1 MSDMEDGRIKRPREE
16 GGEEE
21 LNDMPKRRRGE
32 GPRIELRILMQSK
45 NAGAIIGKGGT
56 NINRLRSDYKASV
69 TVPDSNG
76 PERVLTLGAE
86 LGTVLDI
93 LLEIIP
99 EMEDA
104 RNKRSDQ
111 EAEIRMIVHQS
122 QAGCIIGRQGF
133 KVKELREKTGANIKV
148 FSTCCPNSTDRVVAV
163 TGKPKIVVGCIEEII
178 ELLQLAPPKG
188 PANPYDP
195 SFSDEFLAPEYGG
208 FITGDIRASKGLP
221 RGAAPPPRGL
231 RGALRGRIGMDGFG
245 LGGPPE
251 FGPGRS
257 GGMPP
262 GGMPPGGMPPGGM
275 RSSLR
280 GSMRGSKVFGGGMGG
295 DMEPPMGRGAAFGR
309 GGSMRGNMNA
319 NNLGLGRGMPGAF
332 GGGGFGASMQQ
343 DFSSDLPSLGSGQNM
358 VFPDEEC
365 ETTQVTIPK
374 DLAGA
379 IIGKGGSRITDI
391 RRRSGAM
398 IVIDE
403 PLQGSNDR
411 IISISGT
418 GDQIQNA
425 QYLLQMSVKQNST
438 KF

>member
-1 MSDMEDGRIKRPREE
+1 MYRNNGRIKRPRDEE

-21 LNDMPKRRRGE
+21 VDLPKRRRGE

-45 NAGAIIGKGGT
+45 NAGAIIGKGGA
-56 NINRLRSDYKASV
+56 NINRLRNDYKASV

-76 PERVLTLGAE
+76 PERVLSIGAE
-86 LGTVLDI
+86 LGTVLDMLLDI
-93 LLEIIP
+93 LP
-99 EMEDA
+99 EMEDS
-104 RNKRSDQ
+104 RNKRSDS
-111 EAEIRMIVHQS
+111 ESELRMIVHQS

-148 FSTCCPNSTDRVVAV
+148 YSTCCPNSTDRVVAI

-178 ELLQLAPPKG
+178 ELLQQAPPKG
-188 PANPYDP
+188 PINPYDP

-231 RGALRGRIGMDGFG
+231 RGAMRGRMGMEGFGMGGGMDFG
-245 LGGPPE
+245 
-251 FGPGRS
+251 RR
-257 GGMPP
+257 
-262 GGMPPGGMPPGGM
+262 GGM
-275 RSSLR
+275 R
-280 GSMRGSKVFGGGMGG
+280 GGMRGGKSFGGGMGG
-295 DMEPPMGRGAAFGR
+295 DMEPSMGRGAAFGR
-309 GGSMRGNMNA
+309 GGSMRNMNA
-319 NNLGLGRGMPGAF
+319 NNLGLGRGF
-332 GGGGFGASMQQ
+332 GGGFGMQQ
-343 DFSSDLPSLGSGQNM
+343 DFSGDMTNLGGGQGM
-358 VFPDEEC
+358 AFGDEEC

-403 PLQGSNDR
+403 PLPGSNDR

-418 GDQIQNA
+418 PDQIQNA
-425 QYLLQMSVKQNST
+425 QYLLQMSVKQNSN

>member
-1 MSDMEDGRIKRPREE
+1 MSDMEDGRIKRPRDEE

-21 LNDMPKRRRGE
+21 VDLPKRRRGE

-45 NAGAIIGKGGT
+45 NAGAIIGKGGA
-56 NINRLRSDYKASV
+56 NINRLRNDYKASV

-76 PERVLTLGAE
+76 PERVLSIGAE
-86 LGTVLDI
+86 LGTVLDMLLDI
-93 LLEIIP
+93 LP
-99 EMEDA
+99 EMEDS
-104 RNKRSDQ
+104 RNKRSDS
-111 EAEIRMIVHQS
+111 ESELRMIVHQS

-148 FSTCCPNSTDRVVAV
+148 YSTCCPNSTDRVVAI

-178 ELLQLAPPKG
+178 ELLQQAPPKG
-188 PANPYDP
+188 PINPYDP

-231 RGALRGRIGMDGFG
+231 RGAMRGRM
-245 LGGPPE
+245 
-251 FGPGRS
+251 
-257 GGMPP
+257 
-262 GGMPPGGMPPGGM
+262 
-275 RSSLR
+275 
-280 GSMRGSKVFGGGMGG
+280 
-295 DMEPPMGRGAAFGR
+295 
-309 GGSMRGNMNA
+309 NMNA
-319 NNLGLGRGMPGAF
+319 NNLGLGRGF
-332 GGGGFGASMQQ
+332 GGGFGMQQ
-343 DFSSDLPSLGSGQNM
+343 DFSGDMTNLGGGQGM
-358 VFPDEEC
+358 AFGDEEC

-403 PLQGSNDR
+403 PLPGSNDR

-418 GDQIQNA
+418 PDQIQNA
-425 QYLLQMSVKQNST
+425 QYLLQMSVKQNSN

>member
-1 MSDMEDGRIKRPREE
+1 MSDMEDGRIKRPRDEDA
-16 GGEEE
+16 GEEE
-21 LNDMPKRRRGE
+21 EVDLPKRRRGE

-45 NAGAIIGKGGT
+45 NAGAIIGKGGA
-56 NINRLRSDYKASV
+56 NINRLRNDYKASV

-76 PERVLTLGAE
+76 PERVLSIGAE

-93 LLEIIP
+93 LLDVLP

-104 RNKRSDQ
+104 RNKRS
-111 EAEIRMIVHQS
+111 ESESELRIIVHQS

-148 FSTCCPNSTDRVVAV
+148 YSTCCPNSTDRVVAIS
-163 TGKPKIVVGCIEEII
+163 GKPKVVVGCIEEIL
-178 ELLQLAPPKG
+178 ELLQQAPPKG
-188 PANPYDP
+188 PMSLYDP
-195 SFSDEFLAPEYGG
+195 SYSDEFLAPDYGG

-221 RGAAPPPRGL
+221 RGAAPPPRSL
-231 RGALRGRIGMDGFG
+231 RGALRGRMGLESFS
-245 LGGPPE
+245 LGGGLD
-251 FGPGRS
+251 FGR
-257 GGMPP
+257 GGL
-262 GGMPPGGMPPGGM
+262 

-280 GSMRGSKVFGGGMGG
+280 GGLPRKSFGNDLESSLNRGS
-295 DMEPPMGRGAAFGR
+295 AFGR
-309 GGSMRGNMNA
+309 SGGLRGNINA
-319 NNLGLGRGMPGAF
+319 NNIGLSRGLGGF
-332 GGGGFGASMQQ
+332 GGGGFGGGMQQ
-343 DFSSDLPSLGSGQNM
+343 DFSGDMTSLGGGQGM
-358 VFPDEEC
+358 AFGDEDC

-403 PLQGSNDR
+403 PLPGSNDR

-418 GDQIQNA
+418 PDQIQNA
-425 QYLLQMSVKQNST
+425 QYLLQMSVKQNSN

>member
-1 MSDMEDGRIKRPREE
+1 MSDMEDGRIKRPRDEE

-21 LNDMPKRRRGE
+21 TDLPKRRRGE

-45 NAGAIIGKGGT
+45 NAGAIIGKGGA
-56 NINRLRSDYKASV
+56 NINRLRNDYKASV

-76 PERVLTLGAE
+76 PERVLSIGAE
-86 LGTVLDI
+86 LGTVLDMLLDI
-93 LLEIIP
+93 LP
-99 EMEDA
+99 DMEDS
-104 RNKRSDQ
+104 RNKRSDS
-111 EAEIRMIVHQS
+111 ESELRMIVHQS

-148 FSTCCPNSTDRVVAV
+148 YSTCCPNSTDRVVAI
-163 TGKPKIVVGCIEEII
+163 TGKPKIVVGCIEEIV
-178 ELLQLAPPKG
+178 ELLQQAPPKG
-188 PANPYDP
+188 PINPYDP

-231 RGALRGRIGMDGFG
+231 RGAMRGRMGMEGFGMGGGMDFG
-245 LGGPPE
+245 
-251 FGPGRS
+251 RR
-257 GGMPP
+257 
-262 GGMPPGGMPPGGM
+262 GGM
-275 RSSLR
+275 R
-280 GSMRGSKVFGGGMGG
+280 GGMRGGKSFGGGMGG
-295 DMEPPMGRGAAFGR
+295 DMEPSMGRGAAFGR
-309 GGSMRGNMNA
+309 GGSMRNMNA
-319 NNLGLGRGMPGAF
+319 NNMGLGRGGM
-332 GGGGFGASMQQ
+332 GGGFGGGFGMNQ
-343 DFSSDLPSLGSGQNM
+343 DFSGDMTNLGGGQGM
-358 VFPDEEC
+358 AFGDEEC

-403 PLQGSNDR
+403 PLPGSNDR

-418 GDQIQNA
+418 PDQIQNA
-425 QYLLQMSVKQNST
+425 QYLLQMSVKQNSN

>member
-1 MSDMEDGRIKRPREE
+1 MSDMEDGRIKRPRDEE

-21 LNDMPKRRRGE
+21 VDLPKRRRGE

-45 NAGAIIGKGGT
+45 NAGAIIGKGGA
-56 NINRLRSDYKASV
+56 NINRLRNDYKASV

-76 PERVLTLGAE
+76 PERVLSIGAE
-86 LGTVLDI
+86 LGTVLDMLLDI
-93 LLEIIP
+93 LP
-99 EMEDA
+99 EMEDS
-104 RNKRSDQ
+104 RNKRSDS
-111 EAEIRMIVHQS
+111 ESELRMIVHQS

-148 FSTCCPNSTDRVVAV
+148 YSTCCPNSTDRVVAI

-178 ELLQLAPPKG
+178 ELLQQAPPKG
-188 PANPYDP
+188 PINPYDP

-231 RGALRGRIGMDGFG
+231 RGAMRGRMGMEGFGMGGGMDFG
-245 LGGPPE
+245 
-251 FGPGRS
+251 RR
-257 GGMPP
+257 
-262 GGMPPGGMPPGGM
+262 GGM
-275 RSSLR
+275 R
-280 GSMRGSKVFGGGMGG
+280 GGMRGGKSFGGGMGG
-295 DMEPPMGRGAAFGR
+295 DMEPSMGRGAAFGR
-309 GGSMRGNMNA
+309 GGSMRNMNA
-319 NNLGLGRGMPGAF
+319 NNLGLGRGF
-332 GGGGFGASMQQ
+332 GGGFGMQQ
-343 DFSSDLPSLGSGQNM
+343 DFSGDMTNLGGGQGM
-358 VFPDEEC
+358 AFGDEEC

-403 PLQGSNDR
+403 PLPGSNDR

-418 GDQIQNA
+418 PDQIQNA
-425 QYLLQMSVKQNST
+425 QYLLQMSVKQNSN